1 MKKVIYLIL
10 LIFLTIE
17 VIPIEIKNNTKE
29 NKVYSRKIDLSSE
42 DKGPSAL
49 DIDNKV
55 LIDRSKEILKK
66 FYPDEDFDKYESKLY
81 MPYSKCIYVDFLKTG
96 INNIEY
102 EIGYKVNDGS
112 ISELKKNNLANIVIE
127 KNVDYI
133 KLAEL
138 RDEGLEYLRKLKV
151 ADLNEYI
158 LNNEILDSYSYF
170 AYYRNVLLNKD
181 LNIHIDP
188 ETYELLYFSIYDGSE
203 Y

>member
-10 LIFLTIE
+10 LILLTIE
-17 VIPIEIKNNTKE
+17 VIPIEIKHNTKE
-29 NKVYSRKIDLSSE
+29 NKVYSRRIDLSSE

-55 LIDRSKEILKK
+55 LIERSKEILEK

-81 MPYSKCIYVDFLKTG
+81 MPYSKRIYVSFLKTG
-96 INNIEY
+96 INNMEY

-112 ISELKKNNLANIVIE
+112 ISELKKYNPTNIGIE

-138 RDEGLEYLRKLKV
+138 RDEGLEYLRKLKI